1 MASYG
6 INTQENDA
14 RNAMIQAQ
22 NAQQDA
28 RNKEL
33 NDPAYLQAQYQAT
46 YGKKEDK
53 ASDRAD
59 AQLAADLRM
68 KEAGGSQKDVAI
80 AVQKPQ
86 IEADK
91 YKVDATTGAEVKIAG
106 MNTDASKYMADVGAS
121 SARYAADTGYKG
133 QQLQAETSKY
143 GMDKTFDL
151 GNRQLQETGRQ
162 FNVGMTDKQTERSWQ
177 SGENRADRALQS
189 SLLGFQTSL
198 QMISGG
204 GHASQASNYWK

>member
-1 MASYG
+1 MAYYG
-6 INTQENDA
+6 INAQKADA
-14 RNAMIQAQ
+14 QNAMNAAQ
-22 NAQQDA
+22 NAQADA
-28 RNKEL
+28 HNKEINSPEYKL
-33 NDPAYLQAQYQAT
+33 AQYEAT
-46 YGKKEDK
+46 YGKKEAR

-59 AQLAADLRM
+59 AQLSADLRM
-68 KEAGGSQKDVAI
+68 KEAGGSQKDVAM

-106 MNTDASKYMADVGAS
+106 IGADTSK
-121 SARYAADTGYKG
+121 YAADMGYKG
-133 QQLQAETSKY
+133 AELSASTAKY

-204 GHASQASNYWK
+204 GRASQANNYWK